1 MSIGRYV
8 TYGNLGVISSVLTV
22 SPNVIANAVS
32 ASGSDYIDV
41 SNSNIESQTYI
52 ESYYVANVSTSPALT
67 IIPDPPT
74 APGYDFNT
82 STGVWDANIT
92 LARQLK
98 LDEARDE
105 KTIFNQNV
113 INCGFTVSSS
123 GQTELMPC
131 DIDSVNE
138 YTAALE
144 VIIDEQDY
152 TANNSQHFET
162 AAGTIPGDGVRTAN
176 VVLFAPLEISGLV
189 KRIKDR
195 TKYNSNVFAT
205 LNTTLNVATTPE
217 QVANITYTFNNF
229 V

>member
-1 MSIGRYV
+1 MSLGRFV
-8 TYGNLGVISSVLTV
+8 TYGNLGVIASVLTV

-41 SNSNIESQTYI
+41 SNSNIEAQTYI
-52 ESYYVANVSTSPALT
+52 DSYYVANVATSPALT
-67 IIPDPPT
+67 IKPDPPT

-98 LDEARDE
+98 LNDARNE
-105 KTIFNQNV
+105 KIVVNQNV
-113 INCGFTVSSS
+113 ISCGFTVTSS

-138 YTAALE
+138 YNTALE
-144 VIIDEQDY
+144 VIIDEQDF

-176 VVLFAPLEISGLV
+176 VILFAPLEIRSLV

-205 LNTTLNVATTPE
+205 LNTTLNVQTTPE
-217 QVANITYTFNNF
+217 QVANITYTFDDF

>member
-1 MSIGRYV
+1 MSLGRFV
-8 TYGNLGVISSVLTV
+8 TYGNLGVIASVLTV

-32 ASGSDYIDV
+32 ASGSGYIDV

-52 ESYYVANVSTSPALT
+52 DSYYVANVATSPALT

-105 KTIFNQNV
+105 KTGFNENV
-113 INCGFTVSSS
+113 ISCGFTVTSS
-123 GQTELMPC
+123 GQNELMPC
-131 DIDSVNE
+131 GIDSVNE
-138 YTAALE
+138 YTTALE
-144 VIIDEQDY
+144 VIIDEQDF

-162 AAGTIPGDGVRTAN
+162 ANAN

-195 TKYNSNVFAT
+195 TKFNSNVFAT
-205 LNTTLNVATTPE
+205 LNTTLNLQTTPE

>member
-1 MSIGRYV
+1 MSLGRFV
-8 TYGNLGVISSVLTV
+8 TYGNLGVIASVLTV

-32 ASGSDYIDV
+32 ASGSNYIDV
-41 SNSNIESQTYI
+41 SNSNIEAQTYI
-52 ESYYVANVSTSPALT
+52 DSYYVANVSASPTLT
-67 IIPDPPT
+67 IIPSAPV

-82 STGVWDANIT
+82 LTGVWDANIT
-92 LARQLK
+92 LARKLK

-105 KTIFNQNV
+105 KTVVNQNV
-113 INCGFTVSSS
+113 ISCGFTVSNS
-123 GQTELMPC
+123 GQVELMPC
-131 DIDSVNE
+131 DIASVNE
-138 YTAALE
+138 YNTALE
-144 VIIDEQDY
+144 VIIDEQDF

-162 AAGTIPGDGVRTAN
+162 ANAN

-205 LNTTLNVATTPE
+205 LNTTLNVQTTPE
-217 QVANITYTFNNF
+217 QVANITYTFNDF

>member
-8 TYGNLGVISSVLTV
+8 TYGNLGVISSVLIV

-98 LDEARDE
+98 LDEARGE
-105 KTIFNQNV
+105 KTGFNENV
-113 INCGFTVSSS
+113 ISCGFTVTSS

-131 DIDSVNE
+131 DFNSVNE
-138 YTAALE
+138 YTTALE
-144 VIIDEQDY
+144 VIIDEQDF

-162 AAGTIPGDGVRTAN
+162 ANAN
-176 VVLFAPLEISGLV
+176 VVLFAPLEISALV

-205 LNTTLNVATTPE
+205 LNTTLNLQTTPE
-217 QVANITYTFNNF
+217 QVANITYTFNDF

>member
-1 MSIGRYV
+1 MSLGRFV
-8 TYGNLGVISSVLTV
+8 TYGNLGVIASVLTV

-52 ESYYVANVSTSPALT
+52 DSYYVANVAISPTLT
-67 IIPDPPT
+67 IIPSAPA

-98 LDEARDE
+98 LDEARDD
-105 KTIFNQNV
+105 KTITNSG
-113 INCGFTVSSS
+113 IISSGFTVTSS
-123 GQTELMPC
+123 GQKELMPC

-138 YTAALE
+138 YNTALE
-144 VIIDEQDY
+144 VIIDEQDFS
-152 TANNSQHFET
+152 ANNSQHFET
-162 AAGTIPGDGVRTAN
+162 ANAD
-176 VVLFAPLEISGLV
+176 VVLFAPLEISSLV

-205 LNTTLNVATTPE
+205 LNTNINISTTPE
-217 QVANITYTFNNF
+217 QVANVTYTFSTF

>member
-1 MSIGRYV
+1 MSLGRFV
-8 TYGNLGVISSVLTV
+8 TYGNLGVIASVLTV

-52 ESYYVANVSTSPALT
+52 DSYYVANVATSPTLT
-67 IIPDPPT
+67 IIPSAPV

-105 KTIFNQNV
+105 KIVINQNV
-113 INCGFTVSSS
+113 ISCGFTVSSS
-123 GQTELMPC
+123 GQNELMPC

-138 YTAALE
+138 YNTALE
-144 VIIDEQDY
+144 VIIDEQDF
-152 TANNSQHFET
+152 TSNNSQHFET
-162 AAGTIPGDGVRTAN
+162 ANAN
-176 VVLFAPLEISGLV
+176 VVLFAPLEISSLV

-205 LNTTLNVATTPE
+205 LNTNINASTTPE
-217 QVANITYTFNNF
+217 QVANVTYTFNDF

>member
-1 MSIGRYV
+1 MSLGRFV
-8 TYGNLGVISSVLTV
+8 TYGNLGVIASVLTV

-52 ESYYVANVSTSPALT
+52 DSYYVANVAISPTLT
-67 IIPDPPT
+67 IIPSAPA

-98 LDEARDE
+98 LDEARDD
-105 KTIFNQNV
+105 KTITNSG
-113 INCGFTVSSS
+113 IISCGFVVTSS
-123 GQTELMPC
+123 GQNELMPC

-138 YTAALE
+138 YNTALE
-144 VIIDEQDY
+144 VIIDEQDFS
-152 TANNSQHFET
+152 ANNSQHFET
-162 AAGTIPGDGVRTAN
+162 ANAD
-176 VVLFAPLEISGLV
+176 VVLFAPLEISSLV

-205 LNTTLNVATTPE
+205 LNTNINASTTPE
-217 QVANITYTFNNF
+217 QVANVTYTFNTF